1 MSIFELLLK
10 GGWVMIPILI
20 LSILAVY
27 AILERLI
34 VLSKGTGSDETWLN
48 SLQEQ
53 ILRGDIQGAELLC
66 EQKDSIVARVIKAG
80 IKNLDHSSKT
90 IETAME
96 ATGQVEVNKLEKNL
110 SLLGTI
116 AGTAPMLGF
125 LGTVTGMIQAFMTM
139 AQSTSSITPQLLSAG
154 IYEAMITTAAGLAVG
169 IVADLG
175 YKYILIRVQKATYH
189 MEHAANQFILFTQSY
204 LKQLNR

>member
-1 MSIFELLLK
+1 
-10 GGWVMIPILI
+10 
-20 LSILAVY
+20 
-27 AILERLI
+27 
-34 VLSKGTGSDETWLN
+34 
-48 SLQEQ
+48 
-53 ILRGDIQGAELLC
+53 
-66 EQKDSIVARVIKAG
+66 
-80 IKNLDHSSKT
+80 
-90 IETAME
+90 ME
-96 ATGQVEVNKLEKNL
+96 AVGQVEVHKLEKNL

-154 IYEAMITTAAGLAVG
+154 IYEAMITTAAGLVVG

-189 MEHAANQFILFTQSY
+189 IEHAASQFMLFTQSY

>member
-1 MSIFELLLK
+1 MSILELLLK
-10 GGWVMIPILI
+10 GGWVMVPILL

-27 AILERLI
+27 AIVERLI
-34 VLSKGTGSDETWLN
+34 VLSKDASSDGRWLN

-53 ILRGDIQGAELLC
+53 LLTGDIQGAESMC
-66 EQKDSIVARVIKAG
+66 NQKGSTVARVIKAG
-80 IKNLDHSSKT
+80 IQNLDHSPKT
-90 IETAME
+90 IEAAME
-96 ATGQVEVNKLEKNL
+96 AAGQVEVNKLEKNL

-154 IYEAMITTAAGLAVG
+154 IYEAMITTAAGLVVG

-189 MEHAANQFILFTQSY
+189 IEHAASQFILFTQSY
-204 LKQLNR
+204 LKELK